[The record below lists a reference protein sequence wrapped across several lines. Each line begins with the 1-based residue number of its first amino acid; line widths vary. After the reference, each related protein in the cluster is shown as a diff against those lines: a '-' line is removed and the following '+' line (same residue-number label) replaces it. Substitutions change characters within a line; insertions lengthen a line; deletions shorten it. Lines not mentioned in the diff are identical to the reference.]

1 MERLDELAPS
11 TWDGH
16 RREFF
21 VTVVSLWRQR
31 EVVIGQCCPLSSAVR
46 WWNVF
51 RVLYSLARIIMV
63 QIRELNSMRRTSMNE
78 ALTPRWCGRQIAE
91 ASVNRHHEES
101 VSRENGSS
109 TVNSAIQEL
118 TNLCVRA

>member
-1 MERLDELAPS
+1 MERLNELAPS

-31 EVVIGQCCPLSSAVR
+31 EVVISQCCPLSSAVR

-63 QIRELNSMRRTSMNE
+63 RIRELNSIRSKSIHE
-78 ALTPRWCGRQIAE
+78 ALTPRCGSQTVE
-91 ASVNRHHEES
+91 AIVIRPHEEII
-101 VSRENGSS
+101 
-109 TVNSAIQEL
+109 IQEYAATEVEQSIRL
-118 TNLCVRA
+118 